1 MFSTSIRA
9 KLIAFVIV
17 ALVGTS
23 YLGVKYVG
31 FNFAD
36 SGYNV
41 TAKLPEAGGL
51 FVHSQVTYRGVA
63 VGEVTAMHPTAD
75 GMEATL
81 HINGDAPDIPR
92 DSSLSVTDRSAIGE
106 QYLNLS
112 APSDAGPQLQ
122 AGDTIDGTQKSLP
135 PSIDTLL
142 RTARD
147 FTASVPSNS
156 LNTVIDELYEASQGA
171 SQPVRRLVDTSKD
184 FGESATTNFLVTQ
197 GLIENSDTVLATQQE
212 SSDSIKGFSRDLDL
226 FARTLRDS
234 DRDLR
239 TLISNTPAS
248 AREISK
254 LFDQV
259 GPSLGL
265 LMSNLITPA
274 QVFGTNS
281 AGVEDALIRLP
292 EAVRIGWNVNKS
304 KGLNLGLAQTYFDP
318 LPCTRGYGG
327 TQVRPGVDTKAGA
340 VKGKSKRFN
349 TKAGCTNPR
358 QGVNV
363 RGPSA
368 LPRQNGAGPSVSRA
382 GSLSDLLGGN

>member
-1 MFSTSIRA
+1 MFSTSIKA
-9 KLIAFVIV
+9 KLVAFVIV

-31 FNFAD
+31 LNVTD
-36 SGYNV
+36 SGYSV
-41 TAKLPEAGGL
+41 TATLPQAGGL

-63 VGEVTAMHPTAD
+63 VGEVTEMNPTSH

-112 APSDAGPQLQ
+112 APSGAGPKLQ
-122 AGDTIDGTQKSLP
+122 AGDTIDGSEKSLP

-184 FGESATTNFLVTQ
+184 FGEAATTNFLVTQ
-197 GLIENSDTVLATQQE
+197 GLIENSDTVLSTQQE

-234 DRDLR
+234 DHDLR
-239 TLISNTPAS
+239 TLISNTPGA
-248 AREISK
+248 AREIHK

-292 EAVRIGWNVNKS
+292 EAIRIGWNVNKS

-327 TQVRPGVDTKAGA
+327 TQVRQGVDTKAGA
-340 VKGKSKRFN
+340 VKGKSKPFN

-358 QGVNV
+358 RGVNV

-368 LPRQNGAGPSVSRA
+368 LGGQKSGGPAVSRA
-382 GSLSDLLGGN
+382 RSLSDLMGGN